1 MRFKTMWAGGGAH
14 ADSAIINEVNQTS
27 FKAIRAK
34 ATSSQIEEA
43 GKTQQIPC
51 SA

>member
-1 MRFKTMWAGGGAH
+1 MRSKTIRAGGCTP
-14 ADSAIINEVNQTS
+14 ADSVIVNEVNQTS

-43 GKTQQIPC
+43 GKTQQISC

>member
-1 MRFKTMWAGGGAH
+1 VGGATP
-14 ADSAIINEVNQTS
+14 ADLRREHEVNQTPL
-27 FKAIRAK
+27 KAIRAK

-51 SA
+51 LA